1 MMTLKQFQHDMWL
14 DNCDERSAWTQAV
27 ISEVQY
33 IEENEAFLL
42 DLYMSKVITE
52 KLEGLQRV
60 EK

>member
-27 ISEVQY
+27 IPEVQY

-42 DLYMSKVITE
+42 DLYMSKVITD
-52 KLEGLQRV
+52 KLEGLQRG
-60 EK
+60 E

>member
-52 KLEGLQRV
+52 KLEGIRL
-60 EK
+60 K